1 MKKLL
6 FIPIII
12 IFFACNHVTIKHI
25 SQVNKFN
32 KNTFVYSL
40 PKTTFTIHLKL
51 EKQVIKR
58 GPYAEYAYKL
68 LGIDNVP
75 TKDYEKYTIK
85 DIHINETIHAD
96 TSQVFAILYN
106 HKLPFSSIVQ
116 QNDGVIMAINN
127 TNAIPNIATK
137 KQESK
142 FINNTYLPDQIAF
155 KEVTNSDFI
164 QERIDT
170 VYKQV
175 KVDTNWVRVAVQKKT
190 SDTLDTEDKA
200 KEAAHHIMDL
210 RSRLFD
216 LFTGDMEAL
225 PQGEAA
231 KTIAD
236 QLKKEEDEYLSLF
249 IGKTY
254 TITTDYSFA
263 ITPENIN
270 ETQYL
275 LGYLDPFTG
284 IVKEPTQNSKPI
296 SLQVEAFDSFKSF
309 TLAQLKY
316 QKAKKK
322 NAFSYRLPIQA
333 NISVILD
340 NSIIYQ
346 NQSSVYQWGKII
358 EIPVCFLKK
367 YRFDF
372 NNSLFTKIQKVKK

>member
-1 MKKLL
+1 MKRLL
-6 FIPIII
+6 FIPLII

-32 KNTFVYSL
+32 KNAFVYSL
-40 PKTTFTIHLKL
+40 PKTILNVHLKL

-75 TKDYEKYTIK
+75 AKDYEKYSIK
-85 DIHINETIHAD
+85 DISVNESIQAD
-96 TSQVFAILYN
+96 TSQIFAILY
-106 HKLPFSSIVQ
+106 HHSLPFSSIVQ
-116 QNDGVIMAINN
+116 QNDGIILAINKAYTTPGN
-127 TNAIPNIATK
+127 ATK

-142 FINNTYLPDQIAF
+142 FINNTYSPDQIAF

-216 LFTGDMEAL
+216 LFTGDMETL

-236 QLKKEEDEYLSLF
+236 QLKKEEQEYLSLF

-254 TITTDYSFA
+254 TITTDYSFT

-275 LGYLDPFTG
+275 LGYLDLFKG
-284 IVKEPTQNSKPI
+284 IVKEPTRNSKPI
-296 SLQVEAFDSFKSF
+296 SLQVEAFDSFKPF

-322 NAFSYRLPIQA
+322 NVFSYRTPIQA
-333 NISVILD
+333 NINVTLD
-340 NSIIYQ
+340 NNIIYQ
-346 NQSSVYQWGKII
+346 NQSSVYQWGKIM
-358 EIPVCFLKK
+358 EIPACFLKK
-367 YRFDF
+367 YSFDF
-372 NNSLFTKIQKVKK
+372 NNSQFTKIQKVRK